1 MDRSIRRAGAA
12 LGAALLVIAL
22 TAAPALACGG
32 LIGPNGAVNLLR
44 TTTLA
49 GYHDGQEHYITAFEF
64 AGGGGAFGSL
74 TPLPGIPS
82 SVEKGGDW
90 TLQRLIR
97 ETEPQPAFALDAVR
111 ASAAGSAEELMK
123 VRIDALDV
131 TVLRG
136 GSAAVGTWA
145 TEHGFRLPPDA
156 PEVLD
161 FYAARSPIFLAA
173 VFDADAAAAR
183 GQAVGDGTP
192 VHITIPTSNPWV
204 PLRILALGKTA
215 AERVEA
221 DVYLLTDRTP
231 TLLPA
236 PTGDNGLGLGHSA
249 PATQSLLDDL
259 RSDKGMGWVPTSAWL
274 SKVRIDASA
283 PQLAFD
289 LAIDATGAGAP
300 SRIMAGLD
308 MPGATVVAPDR
319 TADVIRIIVGLTL
332 HDRRHR
338 RDPPAGPPAPA
349 AVDGLSVGSGGT
361 MDAHRRPGRLAL
373 VGGIALSLGLAGIAA
388 AWAHAPGLGP
398 VTETIGIHY
407 SHYDRSLISVPAGVA
422 VTIVLRNDDPIDHE
436 FIVGDAAVHERHR
449 TGTEPVHA
457 SRPTEV
463 TIPAGTTRATTIT
476 FTTPGSFLFICHLP
490 GHEAYGMVGTL
501 VVRGS

>member
-1 MDRSIRRAGAA
+1 MMDRSIRRAGAA
-12 LGAALLVIAL
+12 LAAAVLVIAL

-82 SVEKGGDW
+82 KVEKGGEW
-90 TLQRLIR
+90 TLQRLIQ
-97 ETEPQPAFALDAVR
+97 ETEPQPAFALDSVR
-111 ASAAGSAEELMK
+111 AAAGEAEELMK

-183 GQAVGDGTP
+183 GQSVGDGTP
-192 VHITIPTSNPWV
+192 VHITIPTDNPWV

-231 TLLPA
+231 ALLPA
-236 PTGDNGLGLGHSA
+236 PAADNGLGLGYSA
-249 PATQSLLDDL
+249 PASQSLLDDL
-259 RSDKGMGWVPTSAWL
+259 RSDTGMSWVPKSAWL
-274 SKVRIDASA
+274 SKVRIDAAA

-289 LAIDATGAGAP
+289 LAIDASGAGAP

-308 MPGATVVAPDR
+308 LPGTAPVVSDR
-319 TADVIRIIVGLTL
+319 TADVVRIIVGLTL
-332 HDRRHR
+332 MI
-338 RDPPAGPPAPA
+338 
-349 AVDGLSVGSGGT
+349 GGFGGVLLLVR
-361 MDAHRRPGRLAL
+361 RRPP
-373 VGGIALSLGLAGIAA
+373 LSMA
-388 AWAHAPGLGP
+388 
-398 VTETIGIHY
+398 
-407 SHYDRSLISVPAGVA
+407 
-422 VTIVLRNDDPIDHE
+422 
-436 FIVGDAAVHERHR
+436 
-449 TGTEPVHA
+449 
-457 SRPTEV
+457 
-463 TIPAGTTRATTIT
+463 
-476 FTTPGSFLFICHLP
+476 
-490 GHEAYGMVGTL
+490 
-501 VVRGS
+501 